1 MESLLDSVNR
11 TRRGI
16 KWWLVVHTVAMFS
29 IVTIYTAVTLNIQ
42 SVSYVDNR
50 EFPGI
55 DGVLPP
61 GPLGYQYLT
70 RSKAIGVVPIVM
82 FLLNNWMA
90 DGLLVSS
97 MFHSIRHVV

>member
-1 MESLLDSVNR
+1 M
-11 TRRGI
+11 
-16 KWWLVVHTVAMFS
+16 VHTMAMFS

-50 EFPGI
+50 GFPGV

-70 RSKAIGVVPIVM
+70 HSKAIGVVPTVM
-82 FLLNNWMA
+82 FLLNNWLA
-90 DGLLVSS
+90 DGLLVSPVS
-97 MFHSIRHVV
+97 NSVFHVV